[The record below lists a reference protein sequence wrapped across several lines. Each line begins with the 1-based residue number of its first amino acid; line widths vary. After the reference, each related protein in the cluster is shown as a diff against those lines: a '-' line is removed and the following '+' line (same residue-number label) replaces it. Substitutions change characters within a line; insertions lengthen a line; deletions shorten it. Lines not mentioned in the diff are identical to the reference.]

1 MARERASFTPSS
13 ENIWMLTTLR
23 EPPSRSASRAAR
35 LALASGML
43 ASGIC
48 ASLLAACGA
57 RSSLEQIE
65 VQTAGGSAGA
75 SAGRGNPPNPTF
87 PAGGSEPSG
96 GAPMMI
102 PRPPC
107 ESVTVAIDEL
117 RPELTLLVDQ
127 SLSMR
132 FRYPDEQSPFTRW
145 SLMGDALFDPTRGV
159 VKQFETSV
167 RFGIAFFT
175 SQSRVAGGLC
185 PILRQ
190 VSARPRNYEPLNTL
204 YQSLAPTGDTPTG
217 DALQQLVTE
226 LQAVPSRGPRAILLV
241 TDGDPDTCQQPDPDE
256 GLPQAV
262 AAAQRAFDSGIPMY
276 VLGISNDI
284 AGGNLQQLANAGK
297 GRPLDRVWGVD
308 AAAAQPFQATD
319 DVQGLTAQLT
329 EILASIPLC
338 EVSLQRDITSDEL
351 RQSEVLLDG
360 QPLRQSEMD
369 GYFLRDSRHLAVV
382 GAACDAIRAGGMR
395 LSVRISCD

>member
-1 MARERASFTPSS
+1 
-13 ENIWMLTTLR
+13 MLITLR
-23 EPPSRSASRAAR
+23 EPTSRSASRAAR
-35 LALASGML
+35 LVLASGML
-43 ASGIC
+43 ASGIG
-48 ASLLAACGA
+48 ASLLAGCGA
-57 RSSLEQIE
+57 RSSLEQLE
-65 VQTAGGSAGA
+65 VQTAGGSAG
-75 SAGRGNPPNPTF
+75 RGNLPDPTF
-87 PAGGSEPSG
+87 PAGGSASPG
-96 GAPMMI
+96 GAPMMGGAPMI
-102 PRPPC
+102 TPPPPC

-145 SLMGDALFDPTRGV
+145 SLIGDALFDPTRGV
-159 VKQFETSV
+159 VKRFETSV

-190 VSARPRNYEPLNTL
+190 VPARARNYEPLNTL

-262 AAAQRAFDSGIPMY
+262 AAAQRAFESGIPMH

-297 GRPLDRVWGVD
+297 GRPLDEVWGVD

-319 DVQGLTAQLT
+319 DVRGLTAQLT

-338 EVSLQRDITSDEL
+338 EVSLQRDVTPEEL
-351 RQSEVLLDG
+351 GQSEVLLDG
-360 QPLRQSEMD
+360 QRLRQSEMD

>member
-1 MARERASFTPSS
+1 
-13 ENIWMLTTLR
+13 
-23 EPPSRSASRAAR
+23 
-35 LALASGML
+35 
-43 ASGIC
+43 
-48 ASLLAACGA
+48 
-57 RSSLEQIE
+57 
-65 VQTAGGSAGA
+65 
-75 SAGRGNPPNPTF
+75 
-87 PAGGSEPSG
+87 
-96 GAPMMI
+96 
-102 PRPPC
+102 
-107 ESVTVAIDEL
+107 VTVAIDEL

-145 SLMGDALFDPTRGV
+145 SLIGDALFDPTRGV

-190 VSARPRNYEPLNTL
+190 VPARARNYEPLNTL

-241 TDGDPDTCQQPDPDE
+241 TDGDPDTCQQPDPDD

-262 AAAQRAFDSGIPMY
+262 AAAQRAFESGIPMH

-297 GRPLDRVWGVD
+297 GRPLDGVWGVD

-338 EVSLQRDITSDEL
+338 EVSLQRDITPDEL
-351 RQSEVLLDG
+351 RNSEVLLDG
-360 QPLRQSEMD
+360 QRLRQSEMD

-382 GAACDAIRAGGMR
+382 GAACEAIRAGGMR